1 MRIAFGLH
9 LDGLQP
15 EVPRTRAGAAT
26 LGPRGLL
33 EVLETQLGLRVP
45 AVHPSEAAFSYL
57 KYLRDS
63 NSPDRFYRRS
73 LDVDEVNVARTL
85 LDWREQWYEAG
96 WDGTFPDG
104 APGRLADMAAVEG
117 LAVDCVPPSVGERLR
132 RVAETLSER
141 TTQIERVELHTPF
154 EDFPHAWQRVLEV
167 LPCTPSPSLE
177 IAALAPAD
185 SDLACVQTRLLKMA
199 RDELPGGGVRETLK
213 GDGSLI
219 VVKAASRDLS
229 AGAIAEYLLG
239 PGAVAETLV
248 VAERDGVV
256 LDNAFERAGLPR
268 CGFVHHTRFRAATQV
283 LKLVLALV
291 WDPVDP
297 HRILQLLLHRVAPLR
312 PWVRSRLAGAVA
324 ESPGIGG
331 PKWTEALRRIEQLQ
345 RERYEATDEDVLALR
360 ADIAYWLE
368 GERHD
373 ARAGAPL
380 DPLLARTQ
388 RVATWAAMRLN
399 ISESRTEAVLFAAAH
414 AQAEALLAGLR
425 DFGRERVPRLDLERL
440 VDEVS
445 TDAPDPSVFEEA
457 GHARATASPA
467 AVTRPSPTVIWWDL
481 TPPPSG
487 IAYPWSRREL
497 AALRAA
503 GVLLPEAED
512 LVQRRSRE
520 WLRPIC
526 SATERLILVVH
537 DDERGAHP
545 VWTQVKHVFDGIERI
560 EVEPALFGG
569 ETVLGP
575 LGVGTRPLPLKS
587 LPVPRRWWSLPADCI
602 LARRETESYSSL
614 EKLCDHPH
622 EWVLQYAARLRPGR
636 AANVMDGP
644 RLFGN
649 LGHRIFEAFFEAH
662 QNWRGIPDAEVR
674 RWVREKLPE
683 TVEREGAVLLG
694 PARGVDRQRVTATLE
709 QSLVGLLGHLRSAG
723 IEHVSPEASREAQ
736 FEDCR
741 LTGNIDLVLTRAEG
755 ERAVVD
761 VKWAGEGTR
770 RTLLADNRALQLATY
785 AYLQRSIDEND
796 HWPAGAFFI
805 LASANVIASE
815 GSTFPDALVAHSK
828 SDEGVADLWQRLA
841 ITCGWRWT
849 QLERGRIEVVTDR
862 TAPDDDSTPP
872 EHGLAPV
879 AGADPYDEFVH
890 LTGWED
896 SR

>member
-15 EVPRTRAGAAT
+15 EAPRTRAGAAT
-26 LGPRGLL
+26 LGPKGLL
-33 EVLETQLGLRVP
+33 DVLETQLGLRVP

-57 KYLRDS
+57 KHLRDS

-73 LDVDEVNVARTL
+73 LDLDEVNVARTL

-104 APGRLADMAAVEG
+104 APGRLADMAAVEA

-154 EDFPHAWQRVLEV
+154 EDLPHAWQRVLEV

-177 IAALAPAD
+177 LAALAPAG
-185 SDLACVQTRLLKMA
+185 SDLACVQTRLLEMA

-229 AGAIAEYLLG
+229 ADAIAEYFLG

-283 LKLVLALV
+283 LKLALALV

-297 HRILQLLLHRVAPLR
+297 HRILQFLLHRVVPLR

-399 ISESRTEAVLFAAAH
+399 ISESRTEAALFAVAH

-481 TPPPSG
+481 APPPSG

-560 EVEPALFGG
+560 EVEPALLGG
-569 ETVLGP
+569 ETVLGL

-587 LPVPRRWWSLPADCI
+587 LPAPRRWWSLPADCI

-649 LGHRIFEAFFEAH
+649 LGHRLFEAFFEAH
-662 QNWRGIPDAEVR
+662 QDWRGIPDAEVR

-694 PARGVDRQRVTATLE
+694 PARGVDRQRVAATLE
-709 QSLVGLLGHLRSAG
+709 QSIVGLLGHLRSAG
-723 IEHVSPEASREAQ
+723 IEHVAPEVSREAP

-755 ERAVVD
+755 ERAVLD
-761 VKWAGEGTR
+761 VKWANEGAR
-770 RTLLADNRALQLATY
+770 RALLADNRALQLATY
-785 AYLQRSIDEND
+785 AYLQKSIDEND

-805 LASANVIASE
+805 LASTNVIASE

-841 ITCGWRWT
+841 VTCGWRWT
-849 QLERGRIEVVTDR
+849 QLERGWIEVVTDR
-862 TAPDDDSTPP
+862 TALDDDSTPP
-872 EHGLAPV
+872 ERGLAPV